1 MSTHILAAPEETAAR
16 RRRVLNHTSEREH
29 RMNLHRLSKLILLG
43 MVAAAVAVPVGNAA
57 NDRVQIAGKL
67 VAPAQVSEAQ
77 LSAGHSPTTRLVAIG
92 GALVPPSQMSEWES
106 RAGSSATTGTNGD
119 SSSGMSSGVGLLVV
133 LAGASALIF
142 RHRRR
147 LVTA

>member
-1 MSTHILAAPEETAAR
+1 
-16 RRRVLNHTSEREH
+16 
-29 RMNLHRLSKLILLG
+29 MNLHRLSKLILMG
-43 MVAAAVAVPVGNAA
+43 VVAAAVAVPVGNAA

-77 LSAGHSPTTRLVAIG
+77 LSAEHSPTTRLVAIG
-92 GALVPPSQMSEWES
+92 GALVPPSQVSEWES

-119 SSSGMSSGVGLLVV
+119 SSSGMSSGAIAGSAVVGLLLV